1 MNDESNNP
9 ALSKSA
15 LKRVSAL
22 ESSSTATIGGTTVK
36 IFFMLAV
43 SIIGG
48 VFGWQAMSS
57 ANSVGMILIAVASIL
72 GLVFALITVFMPK
85 FAAITGTLYALAQGY
100 VLGAMSQVYNSSL
113 DGIVIQAIGLT
124 GAIFFVTLWAFSL
137 GLIKVTQKFRIG
149 VLIATGGIAVYYLV
163 AIIVGLFG
171 GTAPLIFDTGM
182 WGTLFSLVVVFVAT
196 MNLIINFDFVQ
207 TIVQR
212 GAPKKMEWY
221 AAFGVIVTLLWLY
234 IETLR
239 LLAKVRQ

>member
-1 MNDESNNP
+1 MKDESGNP
-9 ALSKSA
+9 ALSESA
-15 LKRVSAL
+15 LQRVSAL
-22 ESSSTATIGGTTVK
+22 ESSSSATIGGTTVK

-57 ANSVGMILIAVASIL
+57 ANTVGMILIAVASIL
-72 GLVFALITVFMPK
+72 GLVFALITVFKPK

-100 VLGAMSQVYNSSL
+100 VLGAVSQVYNSSL
-113 DGIVIQAIGLT
+113 DGIVVQAIGLT

-149 VLIATGGIAVYYLV
+149 VLIATAGIAVYYLV
-163 AIIVGLFG
+163 AFIVGLFG
-171 GTAPLIFDTGM
+171 GTAPLIFDTGT
-182 WGTLFSLVVVFVAT
+182 WGTVFSLVVVFIAT
-196 MNLIINFDFVQ
+196 MNLIIDFDFIQ
-207 TIVQR
+207 TLVQR